1 MTIKIYSDDNS
12 YKICVHTRVGDF
24 TGFGESIVE
33 EVSDAITRI
42 LIILKSHMVY
52 YLVWIYYSISQAKK
66 QILFDSSR
74 RTESNGT
81 TLPVQKCLSAEI

>member
-1 MTIKIYSDDNS
+1 MYSDDNS

-52 YLVWIYYSISQAKK
+52 YFIWIYYSISQAKK
-66 QILFDSSR
+66 QISFNSSR
-74 RTESNGT
+74 RTKSDGT
-81 TLPVQKCLSAEI
+81 TLPVRKCLSTEI